1 KSYALR
7 HLCSYF
13 GVSEDY
19 LISISGNYLSVKFS
33 ETRLDVTVNGSVIQN
48 SWTQKFDESITVKIR
63 VKAKEGFELCAIV
76 FTDNTGKTTRYETD
90 TAEFTTKVSGQISF
104 ETKKIKV
111 PVELSVRSGIVAGGC
126 EMYYLSPDGRL
137 YAWGSNNNNVLGAG
151 ASAPVVTKP
160 ELVKENVAQIEIC
173 HSNDL
178 ENNNNTVVAAILTLD
193 GDIYTIGA
201 SVIPGVDTST
211 SWTLLD
217 YDGIPVQISVGFDHL
232 LVLDKDGSVR
242 GIGNNSYGQLGKENE
257 GGTATSFT
265 KIADN
270 AVMISA
276 GRRNTAYIDQSGDCY
291 VLGDARWNKFRESVD
306 NITTPYKLL
315 SGVSYI
321 ASGEHELLMVTED
334 GKLYYA
340 GWRTVNGFSQG
351 SGSYG
356 AQPISVNGV
365 VKAAIHHGD
374 IAILTKNGA
383 LYGYGIN
390 SGNCLGGPAVDGSAI
405 MLVKNGAKDAAAG
418 FAFIAY
424 LDSDGVIRING
435 SNAQGQ
441 AGDGTVSEYV
451 SWSAVE
457 IT

>member
-1 KSYALR
+1 MNGEQVYSPHTEKFEQSLT
-7 HLCSYF
+7 F
-13 GVSEDY
+13 DVSA
-19 LISISGNYLSVKFS
+19 
-33 ETRLDVTVNGSVIQN
+33 Q
-48 SWTQKFDESITVKIR
+48 
-63 VKAKEGFELCAIV
+63 AKEGFELVAVI
-76 FTDNTGKTTRYETD
+76 FTDVNGKVSRYEGGTARITTD
-90 TAEFTTKVSGQISF
+90 VSGEVSF
-104 ETKKIKV
+104 ETKKLAV
-111 PVELSVRSGIVAGGC
+111 AADLTVRPGIVAGGC
-126 EMYYLSPDGRL
+126 EMYYLSPEGKL
-137 YAWGSNNNNVLGAG
+137 YAWGSNSNNVLGAG
-151 ASAPVVTKP
+151 ASEQVVTTPK
-160 ELVKENVAQIEIC
+160 LVRENVARIEIC
-173 HSNDL
+173 HGNDL
-178 ENNNNTVVAAILTLD
+178 ENGNDSISAAILTLD
-193 GDIYTIGA
+193 GDIFTIGA
-201 SVIPGVDTST
+201 SVINGLNTSS
-211 SWTLLD
+211 SWTLVE
-217 YDGIPVQISVGFDHL
+217 YDGVPAEISVGFDHL
-232 LVLDKDGSVR
+232 LVLDKDGSVW

-257 GGTATSFT
+257 GGTATSFA

-276 GRRNTAYIDQSGDCY
+276 GRRNSAYIDQSGDCY
-291 VLGDARWNKFRESVD
+291 ILGDARWNKFRESVD

-418 FAFIAY
+418 YAFIAY

-457 IT
+457 IK